1 MRRGVSAIR
10 PINTFGVAFALAVG
24 ALVGCGGDDS
34 GSDESAKDRAAL
46 KALVLDEAATS
57 TSEEECSLLSNR
69 LLATLG
75 GREACVRDRTA
86 SPRTITVDRIDV
98 NGDSASVLFTR
109 IPEDQQF
116 SMPVVREG
124 APTEPYDGWRIDA
137 DASVLQPVGT
147 QTETAA
153 QSTTSDATSADPAPP
168 PQAQAAG
175 YLTCIEGRGAKGV
188 KQLGLE
194 GKADVLPSVDFS
206 GGGSRVNAVF
216 GTSEPDAEQGLAT
229 VKQRKPFFAERFGTI
244 VLYSVGDPLADDLET
259 GLACAKEVG

>member
-1 MRRGVSAIR
+1 MLRGLSKIR
-10 PINTFGVAFALAVG
+10 PIDTLAVAFALAVG

-34 GSDESAKDRAAL
+34 GSDDATAQDRAAL
-46 KALVLDEAATS
+46 KALMLNEAATD
-57 TSEEECSLLSNR
+57 TSEEECGLLSSR

-86 SPRTITVDRIDV
+86 SPQTITVDRVDV
-98 NGDSASVLFTR
+98 NGDSANILFTR

-116 SMPVVREG
+116 SMAAVREG
-124 APTEPYDGWRIDA
+124 GPTDSYDGWRIDA
-137 DASVLQPVGT
+137 DYSELQPVGT
-147 QTETAA
+147 QTQTAA
-153 QSTTSDATSADPAPP
+153 QSTTSDATTAELAT
-168 PQAQAAG
+168 PQGTAAA

-194 GKADVLPSVDFS
+194 GKSDVLPSVDFS
-206 GGGSRVNAVF
+206 GGGSRVNAGF
-216 GTSEPDAEQGLAT
+216 GTSEADAEQGLAT
-229 VKQRKPFFAERFGTI
+229 VRQRKPFFAERFGTI